1 MEPSPPLAELI
12 GMLRDG
18 CSSVEEE
25 GKILEQLLKLS
36 HKSANAAAMVAN
48 GLLAPL
54 VALLQRG
61 PQQNRAASAAIL
73 MNVSTNSER
82 QAKIIQAGALV
93 ALVGLLWAGND
104 AARAY
109 AAGAL
114 MNLATS
120 VDAQLMM
127 VERGAVEALVDML
140 SKRSVLGRMNAAGA
154 LRNIAAS
161 NRKNKE
167 VIVWNGA
174 LEPLVNVLRSSN
186 YLARSNA
193 VRERGPRVVGW
204 MLYSGCRCA
213 WHGSRSGTRSRIW
226 FDGVRRSAC
235 PHDVAPT
242 RVVRWRSPP
251 VRPAVACTVAATRMS
266 RLGHAVLVVAGGRA
280 DEPRVHVDAAEPD
293 RQVRAQNQPATRR
306 RAATTQEPTAP
317 ASRMCAAAGWSPH
330 GSPHALPP
338 FWPRGP
344 PRAASAPPSRCCTC
358 CMPRPRPTTSPL
370 TEQPSRRG
378 ASTRRRCCASLLE
391 GRLTPR

>member
-193 VRERGPRVVGW
+193 VRERGPRVVGSMCTADAVARGTARGLAPGAGFGLTVSAAAHARTTLRRRVLCAGVVRPSVPPSPALRQRRGCPVSVTRFW
-204 MLYSGCRCA
+204 LSQVGALTNLAFTSMLQ
-213 WHGSRSGTRSRIW
+213 SRI
-226 FDGVRRSAC
+226 VRS
-235 PHDVAPT
+235 
-242 RVVRWRSPP
+242 
-251 VRPAVACTVAATRMS
+251 
-266 RLGHAVLVVAGGRA
+266 
-280 DEPRVHVDAAEPD
+280 
-293 RQVRAQNQPATRR
+293 AQNQPATRR
-306 RAATTQEPTAP
+306 RAATTQAPTAP

-358 CMPRPRPTTSPL
+358 FTPRPRPTTSPL

-391 GRLTPR
+391 GRWTPR